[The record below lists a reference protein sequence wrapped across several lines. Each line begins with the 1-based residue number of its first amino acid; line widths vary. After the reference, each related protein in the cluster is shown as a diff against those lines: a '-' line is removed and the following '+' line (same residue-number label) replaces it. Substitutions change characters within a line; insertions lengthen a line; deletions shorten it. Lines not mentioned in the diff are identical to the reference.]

1 MEFSRQE
8 SWERVAISC
17 SRGSS
22 PGTRTCVSYIDRQI
36 IYHCI
41 TWEVK
46 LLTICPFKTNKQI
59 LSYYLTFHEN
69 IFMITYMFQRQKFL
83 NDFMLDF
90 LLLNIN
96 ISIGN

>member
-1 MEFSRQE
+1 MEWPVFH
-8 SWERVAISC
+8 WEKVVGGMWEWG
-17 SRGSS
+17 RGGF
-22 PGTRTCVSYIDRQI
+22 P
-36 IYHCI
+36 
-41 TWEVK
+41 
-46 LLTICPFKTNKQI
+46 
-59 LSYYLTFHEN
+59 LTFHEN